1 MYPFAEQILAY
12 RAEEPNRLIGGLI
25 LEVKGDF
32 CGKVQEI
39 LARHGRAGDYVE
51 ISLES
56 EYRYNALHND
66 LDAYALAYNIAS
78 LLNHLFGRGKEPFWQ
93 QAYTNLVMFIILLH
107 KVAFDYESP
116 NCPRYDGDSQTE

>member
-12 RAEEPNRLIGGLI
+12 RAEAAERRIGGLI

-39 LARHGRAGDYVE
+39 LVRHGRAGEYVE

-56 EYRYNALHND
+56 EYRYRAKGSSGN
-66 LDAYALAYNIAS
+66 
-78 LLNHLFGRGKEPFWQ
+78 
-93 QAYTNLVMFIILLH
+93 
-107 KVAFDYESP
+107 
-116 NCPRYDGDSQTE
+116 